1 MNQSSAPV
9 QKCSIF
15 SNLCEGFIVTV
26 IQTVWG
32 LTQKVMYTYT
42 YAFRDRDGCGFSAAM
57 ACRFYAMTDV
67 PFVIP

>member
-1 MNQSSAPV
+1 MSQSSAPV
-9 QKCSIF
+9 QKCSNF

-32 LTQKVMYTYT
+32 LTQKVMYMYEM
-42 YAFRDRDGCGFSAAM
+42 RDRDGCGFSAAM

-67 PFVIP
+67 PLIIP

>member
-1 MNQSSAPV
+1 MSQSSAPV

-26 IQTVWG
+26 IETVWG
-32 LTQKVMYTYT
+32 LTQKVMYT

-67 PFVIP
+67 PLVIP

>member
-1 MNQSSAPV
+1 MSQSSAPV

-26 IQTVWG
+26 IETVWD
-32 LTQKVMYTYT
+32 LTQKVMY
-42 YAFRDRDGCGFSAAM
+42 ALRDRDGCGFSAAM